1 MSDGFRF
8 PVPPFAQRCLDAAR
22 DAWGASFSHPFVRAL
37 VDGTL
42 DAERF
47 RFYQMQDARY
57 LEAFA
62 DACALVSTRV
72 VDPDD
77 KAWWLDAAK
86 LALVVE
92 RDLHA
97 GYGRTLGYDA
107 ADIAALVLTPN
118 NHAYQTHMLAAAT
131 RGTLVEAIAAV
142 APCPW
147 LYVHLGQAFERE
159 LGGSIPDAHPFAAW
173 LRMYADPAFDAYMT
187 ALLAQLE
194 RAAEAH
200 DEAACARAVTAFVQS
215 AHYEWMFWQ
224 QAWEAQRW
232 PASAATLASSAA

>member
-1 MSDGFRF
+1 MVDTFRF

-22 DAWGASFSHPFVRAL
+22 DAWGASFTHPFVRAL
-37 VDGTL
+37 VEGTL
-42 DAERF
+42 EPRRF

-62 DACALVSTRV
+62 DACALIAVRV
-72 VDPDD
+72 VAPDD
-77 KAWWLDAAK
+77 KAWFLDAAK

-97 GYGRTLGYDA
+97 GYGTTLGYDA
-107 ADIAALVLTPN
+107 ADIAALELTPN

-131 RGTLVEAIAAV
+131 RGTLVEAIAAL

-147 LYVHLGQAFERE
+147 LYVHLGQAFEQE

-173 LRMYADPAFDAYMT
+173 LRMYADPGFDDYMRV
-187 ALLAQLE
+187 LLDQLE
-194 RAAEAH
+194 RAAAAA
-200 DEAACARAVTAFVQS
+200 DEPARARAVTAFVQS
-215 AHYEWMFWQ
+215 AHYEWLFWQ
-224 QAWEAQRW
+224 QAWDEQRW
-232 PASAATLASSAA
+232 PATSAT